1 MKISVVTP
9 TFNSEKTIAGN
20 IQSIIS
26 QAYKDFEHIIIDN
39 LSTDKTIELAKNY
52 YLSAGMIDRLIIIS
66 EKDNGISDA
75 FNKGIKTASGEI
87 IAILNSDDVYFNN
100 RVFEK
105 VAALFEDKEIL
116 FVHGDIYFDDD
127 VYGSNIR
134 KPLLCPVTTA
144 MPYNHPSMFLRRE
157 VYARF
162 GFYDASY
169 EYAMDYEFI
178 IRIEKALPG
187 FSKKG
192 KYYSEQPLA
201 IMNSGGASW
210 INEFKSIEES
220 KRALKK
226 YGFWNLS
233 ARGNY
238 LLRVFRTQ
246 LKKYFSLLNL
256 NGLVKYWRNKKW
268 GN

>member
-157 VYARF
+157 VY
-162 GFYDASY
+162 
-169 EYAMDYEFI
+169 EW
-178 IRIEKALPG
+178 
-187 FSKKG
+187 
-192 KYYSEQPLA
+192 
-201 IMNSGGASW
+201 IMN
-210 INEFKSIEES
+210 
-220 KRALKK
+220 
-226 YGFWNLS
+226 
-233 ARGNY
+233 
-238 LLRVFRTQ
+238 LL
-246 LKKYFSLLNL
+246 
-256 NGLVKYWRNKKW
+256 
-268 GN
+268 

>member
-105 VAALFEDKEIL
+105 VADLFEKK
-116 FVHGDIYFDDD
+116 G
-127 VYGSNIR
+127 N
-134 KPLLCPVTTA
+134 
-144 MPYNHPSMFLRRE
+144 
-157 VYARF
+157 
-162 GFYDASY
+162 
-169 EYAMDYEFI
+169 I
-178 IRIEKALPG
+178 IR
-187 FSKKG
+187 
-192 KYYSEQPLA
+192 
-201 IMNSGGASW
+201 NSRS
-210 INEFKSIEES
+210 
-220 KRALKK
+220 
-226 YGFWNLS
+226 
-233 ARGNY
+233 
-238 LLRVFRTQ
+238 Q
-246 LKKYFSLLNL
+246 L
-256 NGLVKYWRNKKW
+256 
-268 GN
+268 